1 MHGSG
6 IQRLIGRSLLVQT
19 RPRILAWID
28 NPKVT
33 PEMLRR
39 AIADV
44 EACSAMT
51 PPNSDLI
58 RAEYFAL
65 RAALNRTEEWTKYF
79 DEGPEGSA
87 MWYNHLSF
95 GPPTRRFLL
104 REPERSLRVL
114 RLVTAGVLAQCD
126 RPRANRAKL
135 VSSTYMIYDVDDRTP
150 AVVASMTPEEL
161 QSWVERSAYKYL
173 LPPLNMMLTTVDF
186 EASTFDQFRLSMA
199 QRAYEIERGKPASTY
214 GDLLGPYL
222 KSLPD
227 GIEPADPLAA
237 PVDPIK

>member
-1 MHGSG
+1 MTISEA
-6 IQRLIGRSLLVQT
+6 LWL
-19 RPRILAWID
+19 RPR
-28 NPKVT
+28 
-33 PEMLRR
+33 
-39 AIADV
+39 
-44 EACSAMT
+44 
-51 PPNSDLI
+51 PNSDMI
-58 RAEYFAL
+58 RTEYFAL
-65 RAALNRTEEWTKYF
+65 SAALNRPDEWNRYM
-79 DEGPEGSA
+79 DSGADGPGGA
-87 MWYNHLSF
+87 GMWYNHLSF
-95 GPPTRRFLL
+95 VPPIRRFLL

-135 VSSTYMIYDVDDRTP
+135 LSSSYMIYNVDDRTP

-173 LPPLNMMLTTVDF
+173 LPPLNLMLTTVDF

-199 QRAYEIERGKPASTY
+199 GRAYEIERGKPASTY
-214 GDLLGPYL
+214 SDLLGPYL